1 MKKLLLVLGLLV
13 STLSFSQV
21 EDGTLTSKYAK
32 MTKWNGSIDEVILDD
47 FVTTQIYFNIDYY
60 LISIDGE
67 ESSKIYWEY
76 IKTEDNMATYKT
88 EGGAIAVFSFTD
100 PQFIGFFS
108 DYNDLRGLHDTSVY
122 FTKTSFESDN

>member
-67 ESSKIYWEY
+67 EPSKVYWEY
-76 IKTEDNMATYKT
+76 INTEDNMATYKT
-88 EGGAIAVFSFTD
+88 EGDVIAVFSFTD

-108 DYNDLRGLHDTSVY
+108 DYNDLRGLHDTSV
-122 FTKTSFESDN
+122 